1 MMKHDEVKAARFK
14 RLAEKRV
21 RRVLED
27 IRIVSN
33 LHNRGLYDYTPDQLR
48 KMFGAM
54 KEALSKAEA
63 RFRGEEKHEKE
74 FEL

>member
-1 MMKHDEVKAARFK
+1 MSKNNEQKAERFK

-21 RRVLED
+21 RKVLDD

-33 LHNRGLYDYTPDQLR
+33 LHNRGLYDYTPEQLR
-48 KMFGAM
+48 KIFAAM
-54 KEALSKAEA
+54 KDALAKAEA
-63 RFRGEEKHEKE
+63 RFRGEEKQEKE